1 MSDESS
7 RSNSRLRI
15 AYEVAGL
22 VIISVV
28 AGQFFTLFTG
38 AECHSWISEC
48 AVEWRLL
55 HVAGSAFFFSSSVA
69 VFLLPLA
76 LREFSRAHSKKN
88 NADSDGRARP
98 TRLRFWIYCNLAA
111 VLLMHLA
118 LYTFGSIVGSG

>member
-22 VIISVV
+22 VIISAV

-38 AECHSWISEC
+38 AECQSWISEC

-55 HVAGSAFFFSSSVA
+55 HIAGSAFFFSSSVA
-69 VFLLPLA
+69 VFLLPMA
-76 LREFSRAHSKKN
+76 LREFFKARGQE
-88 NADSDGRARP
+88 NADSDGRSRP
-98 TRLRFWIYCNLAA
+98 TRLRFWIYCNMAA

-118 LYTFGSIVGSG
+118 LYTFGLIVGSG

>member
-22 VIISVV
+22 VMISAV
-28 AGQFFTLFTG
+28 AGQFFTLFPG
-38 AECHSWISEC
+38 AECQSWISEC

-55 HVAGSAFFFSSSVA
+55 HIAGSAFFFSSSVA

-76 LREFSRAHSKKN
+76 LREFSRMRRQD
-88 NADSDGRARP
+88 ADSIERAKP
-98 TRLRFWIYCNLAA
+98 TRLRFWIYCNFVA
-111 VLLMHLA
+111 VLLMHSA
-118 LYTFGSIVGSG
+118 LYAVASKLGSG